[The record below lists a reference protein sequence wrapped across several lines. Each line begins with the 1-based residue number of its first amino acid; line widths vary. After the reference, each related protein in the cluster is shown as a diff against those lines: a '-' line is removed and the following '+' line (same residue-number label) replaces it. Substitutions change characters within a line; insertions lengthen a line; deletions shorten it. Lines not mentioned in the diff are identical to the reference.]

1 MPKLQMI
8 KRSNGSLVFSVN
20 IPLETIEELGWK
32 KGDEIS
38 AEIKKVRDSN
48 IIVLEKQE
56 GEKDGSSV

>member
-8 KRSNGSLVFSVN
+8 KRSDGSLVFFVN

-38 AEIKKVRDSN
+38 VEIPKVRDSKN
-48 IIVLEKQE
+48 IIILEKQE
-56 GEKDGSSV
+56 GENQDG